1 MPQLIGRVLANH
13 RLNRDFVRRVVT
25 KPCLLIDG
33 TVQRPGEFQREV
45 GCSDRAHDPALALDQ
60 DDLTTSEAGGSVRS
74 SGLPH
79 QQQEYTRLRATR
91 SVCSRNLMSRKST
104 GGSTSRA
111 ASIRPDSTAVTS
123 ASEVLVGQSGAHD
136 HSVPS

>member
-13 RLNRDFVRRVVT
+13 RLNRDFVHRVVT
-25 KPCLLIDG
+25 KSCLLIDG

-45 GCSDRAHDPALALDQ
+45 GCSDRATIPLWPSTKTN
-60 DDLTTSEAGGSVRS
+60 LTTSEAGGSVRS

-79 QQQEYTRLRATR
+79 QQQEHTRPRAT
-91 SVCSRNLMSRKST
+91 
-104 GGSTSRA
+104 
-111 ASIRPDSTAVTS
+111 
-123 ASEVLVGQSGAHD
+123 VLVGQPGAHD